1 MSSKRK
7 PPTVEMTRAT
17 PVDDDLDGLR
27 TDRQVLFVIEYCRSF
42 NATQAAIR
50 AGYAE
55 RSAAEIG
62 CELLRKPRIE
72 AAVER
77 RLAQIADEAMVDSVL
92 VISELYQMAT
102 ADPRELMRVEIDCCR
117 HCYGIDH
124 KYHWTEPEYRRAL
137 NAATKDGKPAP
148 DVEGFFGFDPRREP
162 HPDCPDCFGRGV
174 ERVSITP
181 SRKLSRGAARLLA
194 SVKQTKDG
202 CIELKTHDQLAALQL
217 LGRTV
222 GAFVDK
228 SELSGPGGSP
238 LQLQPVLPLQ
248 ELNPEQLEAIIR
260 ASGHP
265 VLQGYPLDKPLTS
278 AQIEAITGGS
288 K

>member
-1 MSSKRK
+1 MSSKKSK
-7 PPTVEMTRAT
+7 PKTDAPN
-17 PVDDDLDGLR
+17 VDDLEELR
-27 TDRQVLFVIEYCRSF
+27 TDKQVQFVIEYCKDF
-42 NATQAAIR
+42 CATKAAIR
-50 AGYAE
+50 AGYSE
-55 RSAAEIG
+55 RTAQEIG
-62 CELLRKPRIE
+62 SELLSKPIIK
-72 AAVER
+72 AAVAR
-77 RLAQIADEAMVDSVL
+77 RMAAVADEAMVDSAL
-92 VISELYQMAT
+92 VISELYQLAT

-174 ERVSITP
+174 ERVTVTP

-222 GAFVDK
+222 GAFKDRQ
-228 SELSGPGGSP
+228 EWSGPNGGP
-238 LQLQPVLPLQ
+238 VQVQPVQNL
-248 ELNPEQLEAIIR
+248 EQLTNDQLKEILRRNGHRVLEAE
-260 ASGHP
+260 GETN
-265 VLQGYPLDKPLTS
+265 G
-278 AQIEAITGGS
+278 
-288 K
+288 